1 MFDSYTQAL
10 TGTPVRIVKL
20 PYGIPK
26 TMVYITNEST
36 TGDIF
41 LGDNVVSENN
51 GYLITKQTGTGVAFR
66 AEFEMFA
73 GQEIWACTRVGG
85 SGIVHIGYSA

>member
-1 MFDSYTQAL
+1 MFDSYNVSL

-20 PYGIPK
+20 PTGIPK
-26 TMVYITNEST
+26 VTVYITNEST

-41 LGDNVVSENN
+41 LGDKLVAEDK

-85 SGIVHIGYSA
+85 SGVIHVGYSA